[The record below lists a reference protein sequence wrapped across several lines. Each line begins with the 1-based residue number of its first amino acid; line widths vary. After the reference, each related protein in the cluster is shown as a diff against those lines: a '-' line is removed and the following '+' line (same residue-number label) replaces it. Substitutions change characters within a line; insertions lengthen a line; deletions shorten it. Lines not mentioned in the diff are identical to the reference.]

1 MILEDTK
8 SSRLGISLVEL
19 MLHILSILQLQFLTQ
34 FFLTFRFQISFS
46 G

>member
-8 SSRLGISLVEL
+8 SSCLGISLVEL
-19 MLHILSILQLQFLTQ
+19 MLHILSVLQVQFLTQ
-34 FFLTFRFQISFS
+34 FFLTFCFQISFS